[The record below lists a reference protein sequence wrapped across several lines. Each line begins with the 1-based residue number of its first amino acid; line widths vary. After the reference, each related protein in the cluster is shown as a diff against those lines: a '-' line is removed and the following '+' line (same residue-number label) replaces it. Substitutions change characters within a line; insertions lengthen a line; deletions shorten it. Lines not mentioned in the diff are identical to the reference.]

1 MYVAHD
7 RGGRSRLHHFEGTFT
22 VAGSFELRSPVQT
35 TAAPSDDG
43 ASRLSGRY
51 EYRRYTWL
59 DLWTTGL
66 DVGFGV
72 EGAGERLT
80 FERHFEPESS

>member
-1 MYVAHD
+1 VYVAHD
-7 RGGRSRLHHFEGTFT
+7 RGGRSRLQHFEGTFT

-51 EYRRYTWL
+51 EYRQYTWL
-59 DLWTTGL
+59 DLGRRVSTSALASKAPAST
-66 DVGFGV
+66 
-72 EGAGERLT
+72 
-80 FERHFEPESS
+80 